1 MPWNDTIYIQVMSEG
16 RKEDA
21 VSFKSTSYVVKFTV
35 PFSKAVHIPN
45 TKQTGNKTRQ

>member
-1 MPWNDTIYIQVMSEG
+1 MSEG

-21 VSFKSTSYVVKFTV
+21 VSFESTCYVAKLTA

-45 TKQTGNKTRQ
+45 TKQAGNKT